1 MIGRVL
7 ARITTYASLS
17 VFAFFA
23 LFPLFWMLATATR
36 PIPELF
42 NIPPIWVSR
51 NFTLKPFAEMWKLRP
66 FPLYFY
72 NTIVV
77 VVGTTLLCSAVSLPA
92 SYGLSR
98 FTFRG
103 NKIIL
108 KFILATQMFPQILLV
123 TPYFIMMARA
133 GLINTHLSLILAY
146 ASFCLPFCTWV
157 MKGFIDSIPR
167 ELDEAAFIDGYSKL
181 RTFLRV
187 VLPLS
192 LPGLMTTV
200 IFTFVV
206 AWNHYLFALCLTT
219 SEKMTL
225 LSVAIPSFLGMYE
238 IRWNHIMAASTIV
251 VVPAV
256 VLYIFLGKYLVSG
269 LTAGAVKS

>member
-1 MIGRVL
+1 
-7 ARITTYASLS
+7 
-17 VFAFFA
+17 
-23 LFPLFWMLATATR
+23 
-36 PIPELF
+36 
-42 NIPPIWVSR
+42 
-51 NFTLKPFAEMWKLRP
+51 MWKLRP

-72 NTIVV
+72 NTILV
-77 VVGTTLLCSAVSLPA
+77 VVGTTLLCSAVALPA
-92 SYGLSR
+92 SYGFSR

-103 NKIIL
+103 SKSIL

-123 TPYFIMMARA
+123 TPYFIMMAK
-133 GLINTHLSLILAY
+133 LKLLDTHISLILAY
-146 ASFCLPFCTWV
+146 SSFCLPFCTWV
-157 MKGFIDSIPR
+157 MKGFIDSIPK

-181 RTFLRV
+181 MTFLKV

-192 LPGLMTTV
+192 VPGLITTL

-219 SEKMTL
+219 TEKMNL

-251 VVPAV
+251 VLPAV
-256 VLYIFLGKYLVSG
+256 VFYVLLGKYLVSG
-269 LTAGAVKS
+269 LTAGAVKA